1 MKKKILFTM
10 MLSIVLIGS
19 YRDETRAAN
28 NHEATPELLSPDASD
43 APTILVPLQ
52 DATVIAGT
60 DFSIKIKFKSSTAP
74 KVRILKDGTEIKDG
88 GAEGRY
94 VIRTLAN
101 PGEIRFQ
108 ILRTEIS
115 DSGVYSIEIEDKFG
129 STTSS
134 FKLTVKEK

>member
-43 APTILVPLQ
+43 APTILVPLE

-60 DFSIKIKFKSSTAP
+60 DFSIKITFKSSTP
-74 KVRILKDGTEIKDG
+74 TDVTIYKNNTIIRDGD
-88 GAEGRY
+88 AEGRC
-94 VIRTLAN
+94 VIRILTN

-115 DSGVYSIEIEDKFG
+115 DSGQYSIKIEDEFG